1 MIEFRYVIYKNRATA
16 EKVRAYAT
24 EHDIPMG
31 LAKKEVEDMT
41 DPILQYRVL
50 PLPAIWTDVETILE
64 YRNE

>member
-24 EHDIPMG
+24 EHDIPMN

-41 DPILQYRVL
+41 DPILQYRQL
-50 PLPAIWTDVETILE
+50 PLPAIWTDVETIVE

>member
-24 EHDIPMG
+24 EYDIPMA

-41 DPILQYRVL
+41 DPILQYRQL
-50 PLPAIWTDVETILE
+50 PVPAIWKDVETVLE

>member
-24 EHDIPMG
+24 EHDIPMA

-41 DPILQYRVL
+41 DPILQYRDDGF
-50 PLPAIWTDVETILE
+50 WKDVETVVE

>member
-1 MIEFRYVIYKNRATA
+1 MIEFRYVIYKNRASA
-16 EKVRAYAT
+16 EKVRAYAD

-41 DPILQYRVL
+41 DPILQYRQL
-50 PLPAIWTDVETILE
+50 PVPAIWQDVETVVE

>member
-1 MIEFRYVIYKNRATA
+1 MIEFRYVIYKNRATS

-24 EHDIPMG
+24 EHDIPMN

-41 DPILQYRVL
+41 DPILQYRQL
-50 PLPAIWTDVETILE
+50 PLPAIWTDVETIVE

>member
-24 EHDIPMG
+24 EHDIPMN

-41 DPILQYRVL
+41 DPILQYREL
-50 PLPAIWTDVETILE
+50 PLPAIWTNVETVVE

>member
-24 EHDIPMG
+24 EHDIPMN

-50 PLPAIWTDVETILE
+50 PLPAIWTDVGTIVE